1 MRVDS
6 HNLVQ
11 VVVQLA
17 PEPMAEVSDP
27 DSLPDLVDHRSLER
41 SHDFVSAP
49 PQSSSSIHL
58 HEPNPVSWRCLDC
71 NSDQWFGS
79 ENAWVCSKCFGT
91 QFYRTDRST
100 KAVGQSG
107 TWLYVPFANEAA
119 DIPKEQS
126 PQAQPSKN
134 SRRRRK
140 KQQPPDPV
148 GEPYQHAERAE
159 SEQRTDDPTVDPD
172 APLGA
177 TTADAY
183 RRWMDDDHP
192 VSIRPLP
199 SVDRPKT
206 QTAGSSSTS
215 PDSKLLKALGQLVKP
230 KEDYPD
236 WSSTQGPS
244 KGVRWKSGAP
254 PSPPLWKY
262 EKDDIR
268 AWPKFEKKVRLWE
281 LQVAPYCS
289 KKEASLLLY
298 NSLTGE
304 PEQELEHADVAQIYS
319 DGGIDF
325 ILQQLRGPMEQK
337 LVYQKRCFLNEYE
350 SISRYSGENL
360 RTFSNRYRRAEKNL
374 LSVGID
380 VSLMYDNE
388 ARGARLLDRSKLS
401 QESQR
406 LILVGT
412 NQSMEFSRIVDAML
426 LQWPEYRGAPPIYNR
441 DGTVVPFSKGSGKTT
456 KSFSSASTSASTV
469 PSNASAS
476 SSGKGGFKSHR
487 KVFVTEVSDD
497 APPDTAL
504 PTVDE
509 EAPDGAEQVDY
520 EDDVPDNEDE
530 GQEPEDDIDLSELAQ
545 VLTVTARRLSGLTL
559 GRKFSGGKKSP
570 AELKK
575 SSHCGACGQLGHW
588 HSDPECPM
596 ADKTKRGKDGPRQQ
610 LSQNQFKGKPS
621 LQKTSNQQ
629 STGYRKPNSA
639 MVVHHE
645 HGSMEVNDQ
654 ESFGNLFTVNALF
667 HVNKAV
673 LGNDT
678 IDELSHYMILDTAC
692 QRTCAGLRWAESFEK
707 LLHQFKLK
715 PLQVPSTDV
724 FQFGKGEQERALY
737 KKYFP
742 IGLQETEFC
751 GFLLGV
757 CVLQAEIPLL
767 VSHAVMREL
776 DIVLSL
782 VDMTMH
788 VGKLNTVVPIHFV
801 CGQLAVNIL
810 QFPPDVNRSPVWSH
824 FSDKSIWR
832 SPPPEVL
839 LSQAFTTSSIRS
851 PDDAA
856 DTTSMA
862 SKLEAGRFDSDD
874 GHEEDR
880 QGNGCG
886 SPPQPFA
893 SGDLVSASTQDARA
907 NSESSGLRP
916 QGVQEVRQCSRP
928 IRKVPDMPSRVQMEP
943 RARSVGNPRKIAQ
956 LVLSVCA
963 LANAVSGEYGSP
975 HWHHTQEQ
983 AHGQAQASSQ
993 RVQFQVPDAIPS
1005 STTAFH
1011 GLRGRMAHRDDARG
1025 SESTGVPHL
1034 PQRPVLQLEPGR
1046 TKSLPP
1052 RPQLQEGRLRQGD
1065 HYPLRSGGL
1074 GVELRVGRARRLKG
1088 QIQHSCKQLEAEDR
1102 IYHSFM
1108 TVHQRPPPNIDVFEL
1123 FAGSAKFT
1131 LFASQFGLNALQPM
1145 DLNFGQDF
1153 KHPQTRQMII
1163 GMVKKFRPWKLIMGI
1178 SCVLWNLFNENLNY
1192 PSPERQALLQRLRE
1206 EEYVLVEFAAQLA
1219 WLQME
1224 EGRLFLIENPVKSRL
1239 WSLPCIEALMSHYG
1253 VWTSTTDA
1261 GAWGAEID
1269 DKPVIK
1275 GLRFIGNQPGLD
1287 HVLNKRLTPAQR
1299 EYCTTIQGKMT
1310 KASQVY
1316 PDHLVC
1322 AVLTELRAWV
1332 HQFEPYRFALPQMV
1346 YAVVPAQPVADL
1358 TLWQPVVEEVERRWQ
1373 NTTRRPFYIEPT
1385 EPLGHQIHQLTRMD
1399 LCRIQ
1404 AVSKPT
1410 MRRLLMDANY
1420 DYSHRAAFLE
1430 YNDSSRSF
1438 ECEDLASIQFPK
1450 QKFAKPVRLAIFCY
1464 GTVPNVD
1471 APKQPDDDEDN
1482 PRLPLPELPTDITFP
1497 GLPAGI
1503 PPESRRLVARLHCNL
1518 GHPNSTEMAR
1528 MIAYY
1533 GGAPASVMTCIQ
1545 CLHCATCERLRPPQK
1560 ARPSTMPQLAMAV
1573 GQFGDQVQMDIF
1585 FTKTVDART
1594 IPILGMIDR
1603 ATGFHQ
1609 GGLLPSRDS
1618 SEVFDL
1624 IHQIWL
1630 RPYGLPYRILADED
1644 RAFLGDC
1651 RHRLESLGII
1661 LDFAPAEAHWVIGQI
1676 ERRNMVL
1683 RTIFEKL
1690 VDQWSITTNEQASV
1704 ALTAALHALN
1714 SSTYSRGRTAYQ
1726 AVFGRIPRLPAGIL
1740 SDDRT
1745 LASSP
1750 QLADNLAAKAEL
1762 MRAEAQKHL
1771 IELDVSSHI
1780 KRAMLRKTR
1789 KTGIPDLQPGQTCAF
1804 WRWTKRGIKKRGA
1817 WVISRFLAW
1826 DPSAPGKLAWVRS
1839 GTTSSLVTAEQL
1851 RAAYGFESWNPSKED
1866 IQALKDANAD
1876 IQNQVFEKNLEDHTG
1891 PAPPEDQPDPIMA
1904 PDTPGTIAAEPV
1916 QDFVMPL
1923 GPAPSTPAPP
1933 PSLPVERHPSVRL
1946 EMAQARTQIESPTYQ
1961 QFNQNTVVNQY
1972 RFGDLPQPRTPSQR
1986 GRSRSRGV
1994 ETKQSKQLKP
2004 PTGDQT
2010 SSLPVVMDQQTGTPA
2025 ALPPV
2030 PNQDQ
2035 PSDSKAP
2042 ETNLAKQPDMQ
2053 AQLDSQDDAPA
2064 VQPEPPDTG
2073 VFQETPAPE
2082 HSMAAEQLDAPQT
2095 EHLSDHFNR
2104 SEHFVQQQPTQQ
2116 SPSQAVSAEHQA
2128 LPILPQK
2135 RTFESLTTLVYDE
2148 GTIERMPTSYDG
2160 SELFG

>member
-1 MRVDS
+1 
-6 HNLVQ
+6 
-11 VVVQLA
+11 
-17 PEPMAEVSDP
+17 
-27 DSLPDLVDHRSLER
+27 
-41 SHDFVSAP
+41 
-49 PQSSSSIHL
+49 
-58 HEPNPVSWRCLDC
+58 
-71 NSDQWFGS
+71 
-79 ENAWVCSKCFGT
+79 
-91 QFYRTDRST
+91 
-100 KAVGQSG
+100 
-107 TWLYVPFANEAA
+107 
-119 DIPKEQS
+119 
-126 PQAQPSKN
+126 
-134 SRRRRK
+134 
-140 KQQPPDPV
+140 
-148 GEPYQHAERAE
+148 
-159 SEQRTDDPTVDPD
+159 
-172 APLGA
+172 
-177 TTADAY
+177 
-183 RRWMDDDHP
+183 
-192 VSIRPLP
+192 
-199 SVDRPKT
+199 
-206 QTAGSSSTS
+206 
-215 PDSKLLKALGQLVKP
+215 
-230 KEDYPD
+230 
-236 WSSTQGPS
+236 
-244 KGVRWKSGAP
+244 
-254 PSPPLWKY
+254 
-262 EKDDIR
+262 
-268 AWPKFEKKVRLWE
+268 
-281 LQVAPYCS
+281 
-289 KKEASLLLY
+289 
-298 NSLTGE
+298 
-304 PEQELEHADVAQIYS
+304 
-319 DGGIDF
+319 
-325 ILQQLRGPMEQK
+325 
-337 LVYQKRCFLNEYE
+337 
-350 SISRYSGENL
+350 
-360 RTFSNRYRRAEKNL
+360 
-374 LSVGID
+374 
-380 VSLMYDNE
+380 
-388 ARGARLLDRSKLS
+388 
-401 QESQR
+401 
-406 LILVGT
+406 
-412 NQSMEFSRIVDAML
+412 
-426 LQWPEYRGAPPIYNR
+426 
-441 DGTVVPFSKGSGKTT
+441 
-456 KSFSSASTSASTV
+456 
-469 PSNASAS
+469 
-476 SSGKGGFKSHR
+476 
-487 KVFVTEVSDD
+487 
-497 APPDTAL
+497 
-504 PTVDE
+504 
-509 EAPDGAEQVDY
+509 
-520 EDDVPDNEDE
+520 
-530 GQEPEDDIDLSELAQ
+530 
-545 VLTVTARRLSGLTL
+545 
-559 GRKFSGGKKSP
+559 
-570 AELKK
+570 
-575 SSHCGACGQLGHW
+575 
-588 HSDPECPM
+588 
-596 ADKTKRGKDGPRQQ
+596 
-610 LSQNQFKGKPS
+610 
-621 LQKTSNQQ
+621 
-629 STGYRKPNSA
+629 
-639 MVVHHE
+639 
-645 HGSMEVNDQ
+645 
-654 ESFGNLFTVNALF
+654 
-667 HVNKAV
+667 
-673 LGNDT
+673 
-678 IDELSHYMILDTAC
+678 
-692 QRTCAGLRWAESFEK
+692 
-707 LLHQFKLK
+707 
-715 PLQVPSTDV
+715 
-724 FQFGKGEQERALY
+724 
-737 KKYFP
+737 
-742 IGLQETEFC
+742 
-751 GFLLGV
+751 
-757 CVLQAEIPLL
+757 
-767 VSHAVMREL
+767 
-776 DIVLSL
+776 
-782 VDMTMH
+782 
-788 VGKLNTVVPIHFV
+788 
-801 CGQLAVNIL
+801 
-810 QFPPDVNRSPVWSH
+810 
-824 FSDKSIWR
+824 
-832 SPPPEVL
+832 
-839 LSQAFTTSSIRS
+839 
-851 PDDAA
+851 
-856 DTTSMA
+856 
-862 SKLEAGRFDSDD
+862 
-874 GHEEDR
+874 
-880 QGNGCG
+880 
-886 SPPQPFA
+886 
-893 SGDLVSASTQDARA
+893 
-907 NSESSGLRP
+907 
-916 QGVQEVRQCSRP
+916 
-928 IRKVPDMPSRVQMEP
+928 
-943 RARSVGNPRKIAQ
+943 
-956 LVLSVCA
+956 
-963 LANAVSGEYGSP
+963 
-975 HWHHTQEQ
+975 
-983 AHGQAQASSQ
+983 
-993 RVQFQVPDAIPS
+993 
-1005 STTAFH
+1005 
-1011 GLRGRMAHRDDARG
+1011 
-1025 SESTGVPHL
+1025 
-1034 PQRPVLQLEPGR
+1034 
-1046 TKSLPP
+1046 
-1052 RPQLQEGRLRQGD
+1052 
-1065 HYPLRSGGL
+1065 
-1074 GVELRVGRARRLKG
+1074 
-1088 QIQHSCKQLEAEDR
+1088 
-1102 IYHSFM
+1102 
-1108 TVHQRPPPNIDVFEL
+1108 
-1123 FAGSAKFT
+1123 
-1131 LFASQFGLNALQPM
+1131 M

-1644 RAFLGDC
+1644 R
-1651 RHRLESLGII
+1651 
-1661 LDFAPAEAHWVIGQI
+1661 
-1676 ERRNMVL
+1676 
-1683 RTIFEKL
+1683 
-1690 VDQWSITTNEQASV
+1690 
-1704 ALTAALHALN
+1704 
-1714 SSTYSRGRTAYQ
+1714 
-1726 AVFGRIPRLPAGIL
+1726 
-1740 SDDRT
+1740 
-1745 LASSP
+1745 
-1750 QLADNLAAKAEL
+1750 
-1762 MRAEAQKHL
+1762 
-1771 IELDVSSHI
+1771 
-1780 KRAMLRKTR
+1780 
-1789 KTGIPDLQPGQTCAF
+1789 
-1804 WRWTKRGIKKRGA
+1804 
-1817 WVISRFLAW
+1817 
-1826 DPSAPGKLAWVRS
+1826 
-1839 GTTSSLVTAEQL
+1839 
-1851 RAAYGFESWNPSKED
+1851 
-1866 IQALKDANAD
+1866 
-1876 IQNQVFEKNLEDHTG
+1876 VFEKNLEDHTG

-2042 ETNLAKQPDMQ
+2042 ETNLAKQPDTQ

-2104 SEHFVQQQPTQQ
+2104 KRLLRSRAVYRDKNRNVGSQPDDERSLPLYLLPPDDGLIRKTNCWKAKAYQVTGNIYGLPNAPRLWAQEVVGRLEKCGYERHSFDKMLFMKFTKPDLEGNRQILSLILVYVDDFLGTYRQDYDPSEVYQAFKWGSINTIQENVAVTFKGKELTLLRNAKGRFTLKVTMKSFIDEIEQRSLARGRMQADLTLSPEERTEFRSISGCLQWASTQAR
-2116 SPSQAVSAEHQA
+2116 PDVSAVV
-2128 LPILPQK
+2128 
-2135 RTFESLTTLVYDE
+2135 SLTNGSNIDASHLKTLYETAAYLKSTATDGLLFQDIAMNAGTVLLTYTDASWANAAKGGSQLGILVTDLGGRPSFLEGLITALRPWTFPAILGPQLVLLAVLKSVLRHPLPGYTVVFALLVALIAIQAAANLVNSYMDFKKGIDKSETAGDRTLVDGLVSFTTLKVLGLLCLGFWLCFFGWSVVATNYSSTVLGWATL
-2148 GTIERMPTSYDG
+2148 GTCLALGYTAGPAPLKYLGLGDLTVLICFGPGVLAYSSEILVGSVPSAGLVLTLPAALYVVAILHANNYRDIEADR
-2160 SELFG
+2160 